1 MNLYCG
7 MFFARVKLCFTVSIY
22 IYSLYLY
29 IVRRLA
35 EKRGARLKSG
45 TLMKYRIFCGLI
57 GVSLALS
64 SFHPCSHV
72 LEIQILYGRKG

>member
-1 MNLYCG
+1 MLGKNEFILRNVFCSCKI
-7 MFFARVKLCFTVSIY
+7 MF
-22 IYSLYLY
+22 YSLYLY

>member
-7 MFFARVKLCFTVSIY
+7 MFFARVKLCFTVSI
-22 IYSLYLY
+22 Y

-57 GVSLALS
+57 GVSLALP

>member
-7 MFFARVKLCFTVSIY
+7 MFFARVKLCFTVSI
-22 IYSLYLY
+22 Y

>member
-7 MFFARVKLCFTVSIY
+7 MFFARVKLCFTVSI
-22 IYSLYLY
+22 LY